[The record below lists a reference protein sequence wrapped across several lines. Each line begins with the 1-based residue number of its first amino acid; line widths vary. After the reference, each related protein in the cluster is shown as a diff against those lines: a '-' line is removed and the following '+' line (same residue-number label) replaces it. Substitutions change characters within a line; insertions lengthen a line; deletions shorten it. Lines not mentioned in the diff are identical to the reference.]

1 MAVISIASDK
11 GGPGKTTTA
20 LLLGAELALDGY
32 KVALLDADATQQAA
46 AFGAKAGLPGFSVIG
61 DVQETTILF
70 ALRQAEEEADIILVD
85 LPGGA
90 STLALKAMH
99 RSHFVLVPSQPSLP
113 DVRAAMRTIAQ
124 INDAQELARTPIA
137 RAVLW
142 TRVPPGFES
151 RGAKHVRQSLE
162 GEEDVPILRTHLME
176 RAAFRE
182 IHITGHVPRQ
192 KDPEG
197 NAAANVAA
205 LASEILEQIAKLKE
219 AA

>member
-20 LLLGAELALDGY
+20 LLVGAELALDGY
-32 KVALLDADATQQAA
+32 KVLLLDADATQQAA
-46 AFGAKAGLPGFSVIG
+46 AFGAKTALPGFNVVG
-61 DVQETTILF
+61 GVQENTILA
-70 ALRQAEEEADIILVD
+70 ALRHAEAEADIVLVD

-113 DVRAAMRTIAQ
+113 DVRAAMRTVAQ
-124 INDAQELARTPIA
+124 IDDAQELARTPIA

-142 TRVPPGFES
+142 TRVPVGFES
-151 RGAKHVRQSLE
+151 RGAKHVRQTLE
-162 GEEDVPILRTHLME
+162 GHKDVPILRTFLME

-182 IHITGHVPRQ
+182 IHITGQVPRQ
-192 KDPEG
+192 TDPG
-197 NAAANVAA
+197 CNAARNVAA
-205 LASEILEQIAKLKE
+205 LACEVLEQIAKLKE
-219 AA
+219 AV